1 MNDITNVYDVLVKYF
16 GFAAADIKMLSDKRA
31 TKKAILAGLGSMVGK
46 GKPGDALVFHY
57 SGHGSQVR
65 DTEGDELEDGKDEI
79 ICPWDF
85 DWEDGYIKDDDFH
98 AMFQDLKKG
107 VHLEVILDSCHSG
120 TGTRELILDRRSL
133 AAFPNGTKDEHSLWS
148 SAYCIRPRYLAPPAD
163 IARRSDEVFG
173 KELVLRRFA
182 RDDSMNHVL
191 WAACKSDQYSSD
203 ANIGGSPNGA
213 FSYFFCRHIRDTQ
226 GKVSREQLLKLVRA
240 SLKHEGFSQVPQLEG
255 PDGNGCRAG
264 VRGVRGGP
272 QAPIPSRS
280 DQVRLQLRPNANC
293 AGSDDSERSAQ
304 LVSVFLHN
312 TRHTE
317 SFHLSSEARHTQ

>member
-1 MNDITNVYDVLVKYF
+1 MKHALLVGINDYPGTQNDLQGCVNDITNVYDVLVKYF

-46 GKPGDALVFHY
+46 GKPGDTLVFHY

-120 TGTRELILDRRSL
+120 TGTRELILDRKSL
-133 AAFPNGTKDEHSLWS
+133 GAFPDGTRDEHSLWS

-255 PDGNGCRAG
+255 PAATGAG
-264 VRGVRGGP
+264 MVFGG
-272 QAPIPSRS
+272 
-280 DQVRLQLRPNANC
+280 
-293 AGSDDSERSAQ
+293 
-304 LVSVFLHN
+304 
-312 TRHTE
+312 
-317 SFHLSSEARHTQ
+317 